1 MATLHNESEVV
12 IYMDKL
18 IDYKLIGKRVKEK
31 RLNKQLTQEQVAEY
45 LNISNEYMSKIENA
59 KIEINL
65 KRLGQLSVLLETPIE
80 YFIAGVT
87 IEAPAYKASEL
98 IKLLEDLS
106 PKEKD
111 VIYNVIEQIKKLR
124 K

>member
-1 MATLHNESEVV
+1 
-12 IYMDKL
+12 MDKL

>member
-1 MATLHNESEVV
+1 
-12 IYMDKL
+12 MDKL
-18 IDYKLIGKRVKEK
+18 IDYKLIGKRLKEK
-31 RLNKQLTQEQVAEY
+31 RLEKNLTQEQVAEY

-65 KRLGQLSVLLETPIE
+65 KRLGQLIVLLEIPIE

-87 IEAPAYKASEL
+87 TESPAYKASEL
-98 IKLLEDLS
+98 IELLEDLS

-111 VIYNVIEQIKKLR
+111 VIYNVIEQIKTLR